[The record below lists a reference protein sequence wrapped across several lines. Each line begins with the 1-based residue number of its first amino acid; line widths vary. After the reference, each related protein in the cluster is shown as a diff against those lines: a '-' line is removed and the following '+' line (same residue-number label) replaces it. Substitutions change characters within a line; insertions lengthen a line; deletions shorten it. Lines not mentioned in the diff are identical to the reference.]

1 MNINV
6 ATAAAVD
13 VADAVAVIGSGRVL
27 AYANTHIRTKWH
39 LSIRGAIYLILRS
52 NAADGGGDMSRATAF
67 RRLLVFIRR
76 KAARLKSHIRV
87 VSNGESRAN

>member
-6 ATAAAVD
+6 ATAAAVAE
-13 VADAVAVIGSGRVL
+13 VDAVAVIGSGRVL

-39 LSIRGAIYLILRS
+39 LSIIGTIYLILRS
-52 NAADGGGDMSRATAF
+52 HAADGGGDMSRATAC

-76 KAARLKSHIRV
+76 TTTRLASHSF
-87 VSNGESRAN
+87 SNGESRAN